1 MIVGKINNYEQIE
14 FRGLAAPPYHRIF
27 IIICIVSNHNK
38 IVLDVVNAAG
48 MDETYG
54 SYVDGECF
62 DIHDYD
68 DDTDHDTDD
77 DIDDD
82 NDDDTD
88 DDADDDTDDGGRG
101 NRRPLLGGAEFIS

>member
-1 MIVGKINNYEQIE
+1 
-14 FRGLAAPPYHRIF
+14 
-27 IIICIVSNHNK
+27 
-38 IVLDVVNAAG
+38 

-54 SYVDGECF
+54 TYVDDECF

-82 NDDDTD
+82 TDDDTN

-101 NRRPLLGGAEFIS
+101 NLYTIAYSEALILNLVQP